1 MRIKTVS
8 ELARHL
14 GEHRTHL
21 SRLLKRPDAP
31 DMRYD
36 GYDVEEIRQFVA
48 STVIKRGKQGEK
60 SKPPQDA
67 KPDPTPQQD
76 QKPAGDIEI
85 DWGEMALMKAEK
97 LAEEVEKLKLH
108 NQQKRGELID
118 RPTVIQAFE
127 NVGDIIRKTIINS
140 GLDKIQQDRIFEALD
155 RESDRL
161 LSAIVGELEEQLPE
175 TGEA

>member
-1 MRIKTVS
+1 MRTSNVS
-8 ELARHL
+8 EIARQIGENRAHL
-14 GEHRTHL
+14 DRVL
-21 SRLLKRPDAP
+21 RRPDAP
-31 DMRYD
+31 EKGPE
-36 GYDVEEIRQFVA
+36 GYDIEEVRQYFA
-48 STVIKRGKQGEK
+48 STVVKRGKQGK
-60 SKPPQDA
+60 KAKHP
-67 KPDPTPQQD
+67 KPDPTPQPE

-161 LSAIVGELEEQLPE
+161 LSAIVGELEEQLSE

>member
-1 MRIKTVS
+1 MS

-21 SRLLKRPDAP
+21 SRVLKRPDAP
-31 DMRYD
+31 EKGPD
-36 GYDVEEIRQFVA
+36 GYEVEEVRQFLA
-48 STVIKRGKQGEK
+48 STVIRRGKQGK
-60 SKPPQDA
+60 KAKPPNA
-67 KPDPTPQQD
+67 PKPDPIPQPE
-76 QKPAGDIEI
+76 QKPSGDVEI

-108 NQQKRGELID
+108 NQQKRGDLID

-140 GLDKIQQDRIFEALD
+140 GLDKIQQYRIFEALD
-155 RESDRL
+155 RESDRI
-161 LSAIVGELEEQLPE
+161 LSAIIGELEEQLPE